1 MIKDPVM
8 VQEGGARRLGA
19 EDDDT
24 TKHSQRG
31 RPRTLLEDRPRS
43 RRLLGG

>member
-19 EDDDT
+19 EDDAT
-24 TKHSQRG
+24 TGHSQRR
-31 RPRTLLEDRPRS
+31 RPRTLLDTDVGQE
-43 RRLLGG
+43 GY